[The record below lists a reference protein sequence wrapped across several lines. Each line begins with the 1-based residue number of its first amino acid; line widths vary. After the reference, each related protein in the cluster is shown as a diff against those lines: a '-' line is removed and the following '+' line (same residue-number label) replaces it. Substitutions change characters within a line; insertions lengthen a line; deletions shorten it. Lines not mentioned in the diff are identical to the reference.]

1 MICEDG
7 LSKRKVV
14 MHAGNEFKFQE
25 LSDFNEVK
33 CKAAYKVF
41 IISTSRHII
50 VESNSEFCR
59 LPQAAALLSKVRHP
73 LRHGGSQCVH
83 QGGVGGEG
91 EV

>member
-25 LSDFNEVK
+25 LSDFNEVN

-41 IISTSRHII
+41 KQLDYID
-50 VESNSEFCR
+50 V
-59 LPQAAALLSKVRHP
+59 
-73 LRHGGSQCVH
+73 
-83 QGGVGGEG
+83 
-91 EV
+91 